1 MARAEISNMNPMV
14 KLSLAGVGAAMLL
27 GCSQTPDAQPLAL
40 VQGDP
45 LDIREVLVE
54 HEGQKACV
62 GYDAETNSCASLVTM
77 AVEEDTVTAHKT
89 VALLLAG
96 NGGTQYIDTVT
107 RSTLRDGQAC
117 TQAQDITVLGRDE
130 MSAFEL
136 GEARSVIEEHGGS
149 ICSRL
154 YRSGEGY
161 VFASTGAD
169 GAAVAYGEQRFR
181 FVSGDANLRAR

>member
-1 MARAEISNMNPMV
+1 
-14 KLSLAGVGAAMLL
+14 
-27 GCSQTPDAQPLAL
+27 
-40 VQGDP
+40 
-45 LDIREVLVE
+45 
-54 HEGQKACV
+54 
-62 GYDAETNSCASLVTM
+62 M
-77 AVEEDTVTAHKT
+77 AVAKDTVTAHKT

-117 TQAQDITVLGRDE
+117 TQAQDVTVLGRDE

-136 GEARSVIEEHGGS
+136 GEARRVIEEHGGS
-149 ICSRL
+149 ICSGL

-169 GAAVAYGEQRFR
+169 GAAVTYNEQRFK
-181 FVSGDANLRAR
+181 FIAGNAKLRAR